1 LNILRKKAEN
11 GIAIRILI
19 GTEYLT
25 GARPVGILSEY
36 KQIDMRYLTKSI
48 QTNLTTTTVDKEI
61 SLVVEER

>member
-36 KQIDMRYLTKSI
+36 KQIDMRYPTKSI
-48 QTNLTTTTVDKEI
+48 QTNSTTTTVDKEI